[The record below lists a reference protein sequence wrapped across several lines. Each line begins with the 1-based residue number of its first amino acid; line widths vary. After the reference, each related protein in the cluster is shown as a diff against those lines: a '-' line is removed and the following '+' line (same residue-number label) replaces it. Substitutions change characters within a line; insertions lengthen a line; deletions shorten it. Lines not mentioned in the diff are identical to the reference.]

1 MRAGDAGQMM
11 TGKIFKLWLAMTVA
25 SVGVTSALAAT
36 NAGAAEISASRT
48 LTGAILSAQ
57 VAEGD
62 NDFKGM
68 IAYYKQ
74 ALGFDPGNRQFE
86 QNLLVALLTDGQFA
100 EALPYAEK
108 LKVVPEIER
117 VSRVALAID
126 AIDKKQW
133 DTAESLLKLALQS
146 DLDRLIT
153 GLMTGWVKLG
163 AGDGKG
169 GAEFV
174 SKLRGPEWFEL
185 FKSIHKA
192 MILDASGDKVAA
204 QEAYEAA
211 ANNTDNAS
219 APDSWLRL
227 IESYALFYAR
237 DGKTKEA
244 LGVIDR
250 GLEIAPERPPL
261 LALRKAIEAG
271 SPVKPLVASAKD
283 GASEVLFDL
292 GSAVRRDG
300 SEGFAMMYLQL
311 ALAAKPDSD
320 VTLIQLAA
328 IAEQQNRQ
336 QEAIALYDK
345 VSPDSAF
352 RRGADLQTGLN
363 LADLE
368 KTDEAVK
375 KLSALIDAKPD
386 DTRAYLALG
395 GVHATKK
402 DFKSAADV
410 YDKAVA
416 SIGTP
421 DRADWNLFY
430 QRGIAHERTK
440 TWPVAE
446 ESFKTALKLYPDQP
460 QVLNYL
466 GYSWVDMNM
475 NLDEALGMIRKAVEL
490 RPDDGYIVDS
500 LGWAYYR
507 LGRFD
512 EAAAELE
519 KAISLRPEDAT
530 INDHLGDAY
539 WRVGRKIEARFQ
551 WQHAL
556 DAKSE
561 DVDNGK
567 IKAKLAATDPVVA
580 EAITDKKG

>member
-1 MRAGDAGQMM
+1 M
-11 TGKIFKLWLAMTVA
+11 TSKTIKLWLAMTVA
-25 SVGVTSALAAT
+25 GVTSTGAFAAADPSA
-36 NAGAAEISASRT
+36 NEIVSSRT

-62 NDFKGM
+62 NDFKAM

-74 ALGFDPGNRQFE
+74 ALAFDPGNKQFE
-86 QNLLVALLTDGQFA
+86 QSLLVALLTDGQFA

-108 LKVVPEIER
+108 LKASAEIER
-117 VSRVALAID
+117 VSRVALAIE
-126 AIDKKQW
+126 AIDKKDW
-133 DTAESLLKLALQS
+133 DKAETLLKLALQS

-169 GAEFV
+169 GADFV
-174 SKLRGPEWFEL
+174 AKLKGPEWYDL
-185 FKSIHKA
+185 FISIHKA
-192 MILDASGDKVAA
+192 LILDASGDKVAA
-204 QEAYEAA
+204 QQAYDAA
-211 ANNTDNAS
+211 ASNTDSAS

-261 LALRKAIEAG
+261 VALKKALEDG
-271 SPVKPLVASAKD
+271 TTVQPLIASAKD
-283 GASEVLFDL
+283 GAAEVLFDL

-300 SEGFAMMYLQL
+300 SEGFALMYLQL

-328 IAEQQNRQ
+328 IAEQQDRQ
-336 QEAIALYDK
+336 ADAIGYYDK
-345 VSPDSAF
+345 VSTMSPF
-352 RRGADLQTGLN
+352 RRGAELQTGLN
-363 LADLE
+363 LADMD
-368 KTDEAVK
+368 KTAEAVE
-375 KLSALIDAKPD
+375 KLTALIAAKPD

-395 GVHATKK
+395 GVHAGKK

-410 YDKAVA
+410 YDKAVTA
-416 SIGTP
+416 IGTP
-421 DRADWNLFY
+421 DRNDWNLFY

-440 TWPVAE
+440 TWPIAE

-519 KAISLRPEDAT
+519 RAISLRPEDAT

-551 WQHAL
+551 WQHSL

-567 IKAKLAATDPVVA
+567 IKAKLAATEPVVA
-580 EAITDKKG
+580 EAISDKKG

>member
-1 MRAGDAGQMM
+1 M
-11 TGKIFKLWLAMTVA
+11 TGKTFKLWLMFTVA
-25 SVGVTSALAAT
+25 AFAGQGALAAANA
-36 NAGAAEISASRT
+36 NAGDIVSAHT

-62 NDFKGM
+62 NDFDAM

-74 ALGFDPGNRQFE
+74 ALGFDPGNKQFE
-86 QNLLVALLTDGQFA
+86 QNLLVALITNGQFTD
-100 EALPYAEK
+100 ALPYAEK
-108 LKVVPEIER
+108 LKTTAEIER

-126 AIDKKQW
+126 AMSKKQW
-133 DTAESLLKLALQS
+133 DQAETLLKLAMQS
-146 DLDRLIT
+146 DLDKLIT
-153 GLMTGWVKLG
+153 GIMTGWVKFG
-163 AGDGKG
+163 AGDGKA
-169 GAEFV
+169 GADHIA
-174 SKLRGPEWFEL
+174 KLQGPEWFDL
-185 FKSIHKA
+185 FKLIHKA
-192 MILDASGDKVAA
+192 LILDLAGDKAAA

-211 ANNTDNAS
+211 ANSPDNAS
-219 APDSWLRL
+219 APDAWLRL
-227 IESYALFYAR
+227 IESYAHFYAR

-244 LGVIDR
+244 LGVVER

-261 LALRKAIEAG
+261 LAMKKALETG
-271 SPVKPLVASAKD
+271 GQVPPLVSTPLE

-292 GSAVRRDG
+292 GAAVRRDG

-311 ALAAKPDSD
+311 ALAARPDSD
-320 VTLIQLAA
+320 VALIQLAA

-336 QEAIALYDK
+336 QHAIDLYAK
-345 VSPDSAF
+345 VSPQSAF
-352 RRGADLQTGLN
+352 RRGSELQSGLN
-363 LADLE
+363 LADLG
-368 KTDEAVK
+368 KTQEAVV
-375 KLSALIDAKPD
+375 KLSALIDAQPG

-395 GVHATKK
+395 GVHATAK
-402 DFKSAADV
+402 DFKSAAAV

-416 SIGTP
+416 AIGTP
-421 DRADWNLFY
+421 DRGDWNLFY

-440 TWPVAE
+440 TWPLAE

-507 LGRFD
+507 LGRFE

-556 DAKSE
+556 DAKSD

-567 IKAKLAATDPVVA
+567 IKAKLSATDPLVA

>member
-1 MRAGDAGQMM
+1 M
-11 TGKIFKLWLAMTVA
+11 TGKTFKLWLTMTVA
-25 SVGVTSALAAT
+25 GFVAPGAFAATSAEM
-36 NAGAAEISASRT
+36 NEIVSSHT

-62 NDFKGM
+62 NDFAAM

-74 ALGFDPGNRQFE
+74 ALGFDPGNKQLE
-86 QNLLVALLTDGQFA
+86 QSLLVALLTDGQFA

-108 LKVVPEIER
+108 LKASAEIER

-133 DTAESLLKLALQS
+133 DQAEPLLKLALQS

-174 SKLRGPEWFEL
+174 AKLQGPEWYDL
-185 FKSIHKA
+185 FKAIHKA
-192 MILDASGDKVAA
+192 LILDAAGDKVAA
-204 QEAYEAA
+204 QEAYEVA
-211 ANNTDNAS
+211 ANSTDNAS
-219 APDSWLRL
+219 APDAWLRL
-227 IESYALFYAR
+227 IESYAQFYAR
-237 DGKTKEA
+237 DGKAKEA

-261 LALRKAIEAG
+261 LALKKAIEAG
-271 SPVKPLVASAKD
+271 ATISPLISSPKD

-320 VTLIQLAA
+320 VALIQLAS

-336 QEAIALYDK
+336 NDAIALYGK
-345 VSPDSAF
+345 VSPQSAF

-363 LADLE
+363 LADLD

-375 KLSALIDAKPD
+375 KLSALIDAQPD

-402 DFKSAADV
+402 DFKAAADV
-410 YDKAVA
+410 YDKAVEA
-416 SIGTP
+416 IGTP

-551 WQHAL
+551 WQHSL

-567 IKAKLAATDPVVA
+567 IKMKLSATEPVVA